1 MTVFFKKGMKKEFG
15 VIVMIKAKQ
24 RTKFKVC
31 CIVSSKNE
39 DCKATSHHTYLA
51 YEYGLCHL
59 GGFHSKFFLFGNRNG
74 NSATNLIESRIGFT
88 G

>member
-1 MTVFFKKGMKKEFG
+1 MMTVFFKKGVKKEFG
-15 VIVMIKAKQ
+15 VIVMIKVKQ

-31 CIVSSKNE
+31 GIVSSKNE

-59 GGFHSKFFLFGNRNG
+59 GGFHSKLF
-74 NSATNLIESRIGFT
+74 AVWKQEWKLESRIGFT